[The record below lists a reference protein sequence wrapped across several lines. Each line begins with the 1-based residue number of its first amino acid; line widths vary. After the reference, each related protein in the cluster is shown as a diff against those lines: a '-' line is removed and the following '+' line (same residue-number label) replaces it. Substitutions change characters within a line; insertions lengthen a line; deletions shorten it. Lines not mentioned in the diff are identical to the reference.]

1 MWNKRQWK
9 RQCKLQC
16 KIDVNEKDNVNY
28 NVK

>member
-1 MWNKRQWK
+1 MWNKHQWK

-16 KIDVNEKDNVNY
+16 EIDINEKENVNY